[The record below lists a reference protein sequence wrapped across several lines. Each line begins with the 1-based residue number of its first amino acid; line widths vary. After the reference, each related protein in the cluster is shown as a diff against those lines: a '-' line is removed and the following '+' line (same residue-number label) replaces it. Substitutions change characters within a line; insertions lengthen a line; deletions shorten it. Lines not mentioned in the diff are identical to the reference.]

1 MINNS
6 LNNAVKNDVSYRRG
20 LPIGYQNLG
29 GFFTLENQLPRSVER
44 QAFENQI
51 KNYIKNL
58 KNYMDLDCAIDLFS
72 LENYLKNSLPP
83 SISNG
88 RFTY

>member
-6 LNNAVKNDVSYRRG
+6 LNNAAKNDVSYRRG

-29 GFFTLENQLPRSVER
+29 GLFASDNQLPRSVER

-51 KNYIKNL
+51 KNFITNL
-58 KNYMDLDCAIDLFS
+58 KNHIDLDRAIDLFS

>member
-1 MINNS
+1 MINNA
-6 LNNAVKNDVSYRRG
+6 LNDAAKNDVSYRHG

-29 GFFTLENQLPRSVER
+29 GLFASESHSRSVER

-51 KNYIKNL
+51 KNFIKNL
-58 KNYMDLDCAIDLFS
+58 KNHINLDRAIDLFS